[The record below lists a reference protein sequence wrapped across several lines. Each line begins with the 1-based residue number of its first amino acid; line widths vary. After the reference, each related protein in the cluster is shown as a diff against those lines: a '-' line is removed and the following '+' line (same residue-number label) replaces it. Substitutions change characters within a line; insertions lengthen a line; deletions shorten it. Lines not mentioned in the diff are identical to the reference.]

1 MSRVRP
7 FPDAQNTVL
16 MIRYAG
22 NALNDFSEL
31 DARAKRT
38 LFHRLVRLH
47 RSGVQH
53 NDLEP
58 RNVVIA
64 AKSSASSASGPV
76 IIDFDRAEL
85 DHDCPGPSC
94 EELLQVAKDLGLDI
108 GVEMERQVQEEG
120 KTSVYGVVVAFV
132 SAVVFALFRLPHRPH
147 ND

>member
-1 MSRVRP
+1 MFRTP

-47 RSGVQH
+47 RSGVQQ

-64 AKSSASSASGPV
+64 AKSSASLASGPV

-85 DHDCPGPSC
+85 DHDCPARRARSSSK
-94 EELLQVAKDLGLDI
+94 LRRILGLI
-108 GVEMERQVQEEG
+108 
-120 KTSVYGVVVAFV
+120 
-132 SAVVFALFRLPHRPH
+132 
-147 ND
+147 